1 MTKAGLLIAAAAVAA
16 GIGAVTIGFAQND
29 GSMGGMNMGGMNM
42 GGMDMGA
49 DSPSSKAY
57 AAVMNTMMANMMVPY
72 TGDAD
77 VDFVKGMIPHH
88 QAAIDMAKV
97 QLEFGKDPAIRA
109 IAEEV
114 IKAQE
119 AEIATMKA
127 WLAAKGM

>member
-1 MTKAGLLIAAAAVAA
+1 MNRTGLLIAAAAVAA
-16 GIGAVTIGFAQND
+16 GIAAVSIGFAQND
-29 GSMGGMNMGGMNM
+29 GTMGGMDM

-49 DSPSSKAY
+49 DTPSSKAY
-57 AAVMNTMMANMMVPY
+57 AGVMNTMMANMMVPY

-97 QLEFGKDPAIRA
+97 QLEFGKDPEIRA

>member
-1 MTKAGLLIAAAAVAA
+1 M
-16 GIGAVTIGFAQND
+16 
-29 GSMGGMNMGGMNM
+29 
-42 GGMDMGA
+42 
-49 DSPSSKAY
+49 
-57 AAVMNTMMANMMVPY
+57 
-72 TGDAD
+72 TGDKGPASLALMEASDRKHANIMVARTGTIHAD
-77 VDFVKGMIPHH
+77 ISKGMIPHH